1 MRDNDIIESEYVGWA
16 IEPITTP
23 VLHTSIYITGWKNI
37 SESIVMKKI
46 SVQIANKNKYHIYNS
61 RLIICAVQVDDNETL
76 SEVSHK
82 ITSSNSVEINI
93 FMCLRRVNSLLR
105 YS

>member
-1 MRDNDIIESEYVGWA
+1 MRNNDIIESEYVGWA

-46 SVQIANKNKYHIYNS
+46 SVQIANKNRYHIHKRS
-61 RLIICAVQVDDNETL
+61 PIICAVQVDDNETL
-76 SEVSHK
+76 TEVSDK
-82 ITSSNSVEINI
+82 IASSNSVKINI
-93 FMCLRRVNSLLR
+93 FMFLRSVN
-105 YS
+105 